1 MNLIMDNYSI
11 SRLDS
16 SLLSGLR
23 VVLEEGFVI
32 YFCISGELLHKLLGQ
47 THPDVGK
54 AGTFPDN
61 KLDL

>member
-1 MNLIMDNYSI
+1 M
-11 SRLDS
+11 
-16 SLLSGLR
+16 LSGLR
-23 VVLEEGFVI
+23 VVLEKGFVI